1 MTYQPVQPTMPAPA
15 APSVKKNMALTA
27 LILTVVASILIVL
40 GFFLA
45 AQAGVEA
52 LKNFDLDAAEAA
64 DNKRIIFLGLAS
76 LMNLVAFILALIAL
90 IKSKPKT
97 MPLIVFI
104 VVIVLPSVAT
114 GIGTAIQNSMLGM

>member
-1 MTYQPVQPTMPAPA
+1 
-15 APSVKKNMALTA
+15 MALTA
-27 LILTVVASILIVL
+27 LVLTVVASILIIL

-52 LKNFDLDAAEAA
+52 LNNFDLDAAEAA
-64 DNKRIIFLGLAS
+64 DNKRIMFLGLAS